1 MIEIILIILVIVLLA
16 IVVGLF
22 FHVNNLNT
30 ATKDFVIEKINDLIT
45 KINES
50 KLYEFNYNK
59 KKDDYIKKLDQQVR
73 SVSSAISS
81 NS

>member
-22 FHVNNLNT
+22 FYVNNLNT
-30 ATKDFVIEKINDLIT
+30 ATKEFVIERINDLIA

-59 KKDDYIKKLDQQVR
+59 KKDDYIKQLDKQVR